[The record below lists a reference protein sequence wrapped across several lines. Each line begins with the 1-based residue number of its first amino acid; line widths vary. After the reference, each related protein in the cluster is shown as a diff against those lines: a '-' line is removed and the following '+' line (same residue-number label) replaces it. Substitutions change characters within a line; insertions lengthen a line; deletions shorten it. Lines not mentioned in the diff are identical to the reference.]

1 MTEEKLG
8 NPAVVGLGGFG
19 IISMAGPNLP
29 QPPSGYENGFDA
41 SNQLSY
47 SFTTKLPW

>member
-1 MTEEKLG
+1 MAEAKLG
-8 NPAVVGLGGFG
+8 NPAVAGLGGFG
-19 IISMAGPNLP
+19 IISMAAPNLP
-29 QPPSGYENGFDA
+29 QPPCGCENRFNA